1 MRNFF
6 SIIVIF
12 AILLVGGGWVY
23 TKQQREKNRL
33 EVVDQLAEARK
44 NFANKARSS
53 ANEVE
58 SSDYL
63 RAIRA
68 ALTQYEEE
76 LAGRVYKKSKELRN
90 PDAYKERVDAQFKE
104 GKLDEAQRKSMLE
117 GYELVNA
124 AYETLKSKSW
134 NPVLTAKGGADT
146 RLDIYHL
153 SKGVTPEGGPVL
165 IGKFFFWGIEDSTDV
180 RWGQLS
186 IRLWHTEKEM
196 VKEKGRQVEKDVE
209 KVLGKQ
215 EGEAQPHIIVQRPA
229 NYIDEFPS
237 FVSIGEVWFP
247 VPPHQA
253 EHMDLTF
260 EYRTKTYGGGEVE
273 SSLKWEKLAIPSDWK
288 LGKDQVWDADE
299 IEATPEELAGRDG
312 QDADGGVEGQET
324 AQ

>member
-23 TKQQREKNRL
+23 TKQQREKAKVQVAD
-33 EVVDQLAEARK
+33 ELAEARK
-44 NFANKARSS
+44 NFANKARSA

-58 SSDYL
+58 TSDYL

-68 ALTQYEEE
+68 ALTQYDEE
-76 LAGRVYKKSKELRN
+76 LKGRVYKKNKEYRN
-90 PDAYKERVDAQFKE
+90 PEAYKQRVEAQFKE
-104 GKLDEAQRKSMLE
+104 GKIDEAQRKSMLE
-117 GYELVNA
+117 GYELVAN
-124 AYETLKSKSW
+124 AYELLKNKSW
-134 NPVLTAKGGADT
+134 NPVLSQRGGADT
-146 RLDIYHL
+146 RLDIYHM
-153 SKGVTPEGGPVL
+153 SKSTTPDGVPVL
-165 IGKFFFWGIEDSTDV
+165 IGKFFFWGIEDSTDA

-186 IRLWHTEKEM
+186 IRLWHTAKEM
-196 VKEKGRQVEKDVE
+196 VKEKGRMVEKDVE

-247 VPPHQA
+247 VAPHQA
-253 EHMDLTF
+253 EKMDLVF

-273 SSLKWEKLAIPSDWK
+273 SSLKWEKLPIPPEWK

-299 IEATPEELAGRDG
+299 IEATEDELAGRDG
-312 QDADGGVEGQET
+312 KTEEEEAKKQ
-324 AQ
+324 